1 MSNLRKKLISFLKR
15 VWFNKNLNPLK
26 IYKMTEETINT
37 IFEIN
42 GKSMFVCA
50 AEEEKESESYLNSY
64 ENTLRQQFDE
74 NMQFTRGWTRDSR
87 TRFGKSFNAAF
98 KGPTYSTNWV
108 IPGFIMVGDYP
119 ETDGHLRAIQGAG
132 ITTFACLNVEYG
144 KPDLK
149 RKYKYP
155 RYGDKLPQ
163 DKFYHLPIVDMNITS
178 DEAGLVQLCRNLK
191 DALLRGEKIYIHCS
205 GGHGRT
211 GTVLVILLKMLF
223 PDLTFEEIFD
233 CIQCAHDQR
242 ACHYYGTHCD
252 WAKLIVEKQLHDMY
266 APGQVPSPQLSIQ
279 RNQAIRLASS
289 L

>member
-1 MSNLRKKLISFLKR
+1 
-15 VWFNKNLNPLK
+15 
-26 IYKMTEETINT
+26 MTEETINT

-50 AEEEKESESYLNSY
+50 AEEEKEPESYLHSY
-64 ENTLRQQFDE
+64 SNVLRRQFDE
-74 NMQFTRGWTRDSR
+74 NMPFARGWIKDSR
-87 TRFGKSFNAAF
+87 TRFRKSFNAAF
-98 KGPTYSTNWV
+98 KGPTQSTNWV
-108 IPGFIMVGDYP
+108 IPGVLLVGDYP
-119 ETDGHLRAIQGAG
+119 EYDSQFKAIQGAG

-144 KPDLK
+144 KPDYK
-149 RKYKYP
+149 RGYDYP
-155 RYGDKLPQ
+155 RYGDKLQ
-163 DKFYHLPIVDMNITS
+163 AGYFHHLPIVDMNITS
-178 DEAGLVQLCRNLK
+178 DEAGLMQLCRNLK

-211 GTVLVILLKMLF
+211 GTVLIILLKMLF
-223 PDLTFEEIFD
+223 PDLSFDDIFD

-242 ACHYYGTHCD
+242 TSNYFGATYD
-252 WAKLIVEKQLHDMY
+252 WANKIVEKQLHDMY